1 MESYSSK
8 IFSSSFSSSSSSF
21 AGHDQHEETKEK
33 PYLSSLHRVRSLSSR
48 SINKKPIAPSPPIP
62 PKIYRV
68 EVVNFRQVVQML
80 TGAPEFQSHSNPG
93 HSREVAPPP
102 PPPLDLSPTYSL
114 SSKSNIGGQWR
125 EFLPPCSSMLI
136 SNDEVSNESI
146 IEAGEKHIEP
156 NSTTFG
162 ACGDFALNCMDMKQ
176 IKKGMGYTQKNK
188 NLLVALGALG
198 ITGFG
203 AYKAYYS
210 PSMVKKRKRLL
221 KFLGSVVSL
230 AEMVSNS
237 ADIIGIFSKEL
248 KEFMLSNS
256 DEIPKS
262 LKQISKITNSAEFS
276 ESIVKVTSALTIGI
290 LRGYCNQETE
300 ELDSDLFD
308 QVLNKLFSDAGCGFA
323 SVIVGNFSRN
333 LVLTFCSVKQG
344 YSVPEYVDTLIG
356 NCVQVFVSTAVTVYL
371 DKTMNINTYNEIFS
385 GLTNPKNEAK
395 MREMLV
401 TICNGATE
409 TFVKTSYQILTSTE
423 MDDEVPIST
432 ALTVPMSKRYILDLS
447 GRVVFECVRSFVEK
461 LWECLRRYVEFMN
474 EEVLEW
480 SVEVYR
486 CVSCKYS
493 AVVSVCLTLCVDILN
508 APWILVMT

>member
-1 MESYSSK
+1 
-8 IFSSSFSSSSSSF
+8 
-21 AGHDQHEETKEK
+21 
-33 PYLSSLHRVRSLSSR
+33 
-48 SINKKPIAPSPPIP
+48 
-62 PKIYRV
+62 
-68 EVVNFRQVVQML
+68 
-80 TGAPEFQSHSNPG
+80 
-93 HSREVAPPP
+93 
-102 PPPLDLSPTYSL
+102 
-114 SSKSNIGGQWR
+114 
-125 EFLPPCSSMLI
+125 
-136 SNDEVSNESI
+136 
-146 IEAGEKHIEP
+146 
-156 NSTTFG
+156 
-162 ACGDFALNCMDMKQ
+162 MDMKQ
-176 IKKGMGYTQKNK
+176 IKKGMGYTKKNK

-203 AYKAYYS
+203 AYKAFYS
-210 PSMVKKRKRLL
+210 PSMVKKRERLL

-230 AEMVSNS
+230 AEMMSDS
-237 ADIIGIFSKEL
+237 ADVIGIFSKYL

-256 DEIPKS
+256 DQIPKS
-262 LKQISKITNSAEFS
+262 LKQISKITNSDEFS
-276 ESIVKVTSALTIGI
+276 ESIVKVTSALTIGV
-290 LRGYCNQETE
+290 LRGCCNQETE
-300 ELDSDLFD
+300 ELDSDMFD
-308 QVLNKLFSDAGCGFA
+308 RVLNKLFSDAGCGFA
-323 SVIVGNFSRN
+323 SVIVGSFARN

-356 NCVQVFVSTAVTVYL
+356 NCVQVIVSTAVTVYL

-409 TFVKTSYQILTSTE
+409 TFVKTSHQILTSTE
-423 MDDEVPIST
+423 MDDKVLIST

-474 EEVLEW
+474 EEVLER

-493 AVVSVCLTLCVDILN
+493 AVVSLCLTLCMDILN
-508 APWILVMT
+508 SPWILVMT

>member
-1 MESYSSK
+1 
-8 IFSSSFSSSSSSF
+8 
-21 AGHDQHEETKEK
+21 
-33 PYLSSLHRVRSLSSR
+33 
-48 SINKKPIAPSPPIP
+48 
-62 PKIYRV
+62 
-68 EVVNFRQVVQML
+68 
-80 TGAPEFQSHSNPG
+80 
-93 HSREVAPPP
+93 
-102 PPPLDLSPTYSL
+102 
-114 SSKSNIGGQWR
+114 
-125 EFLPPCSSMLI
+125 
-136 SNDEVSNESI
+136 
-146 IEAGEKHIEP
+146 
-156 NSTTFG
+156 
-162 ACGDFALNCMDMKQ
+162 
-176 IKKGMGYTQKNK
+176 MGYTKKNK

-198 ITGFG
+198 VTGFG

-210 PSMVKKRKRLL
+210 PSMVKKRERLL

-230 AEMVSNS
+230 AEMVSDS
-237 ADIIGIFSKEL
+237 ADTIGIFSKDL

-256 DEIPKS
+256 DQIPKS
-262 LKQISKITNSAEFS
+262 LKQISKITNIAEFS
-276 ESIVKVTSALTIGI
+276 ESIVKVTSALTIGV
-290 LRGYCNQETE
+290 LQGCCNQETE

-323 SVIVGNFSRN
+323 SVIVGNFTRN

-401 TICNGATE
+401 AICNGATE
-409 TFVKTSYQILTSTE
+409 TFVKTSHQILTSTE
-423 MDDEVPIST
+423 MDDKVST
-432 ALTVPMSKRYILDLS
+432 SALTVPMSKRYILDLS

-474 EEVLEW
+474 EEVLER

-486 CVSCKYS
+486 CVSCKYTV
-493 AVVSVCLTLCVDILN
+493 VVSLCLTLCVDILN
-508 APWILVMT
+508 GPWILVMT